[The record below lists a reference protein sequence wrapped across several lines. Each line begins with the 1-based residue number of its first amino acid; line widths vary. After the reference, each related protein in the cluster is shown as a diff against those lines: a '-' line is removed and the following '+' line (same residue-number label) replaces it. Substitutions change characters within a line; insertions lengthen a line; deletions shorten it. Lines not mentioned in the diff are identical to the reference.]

1 MKKITIYLVLI
12 TFLLLPVCLQ
22 AEEMYDLDGIN
33 IENIEKVPSSIGL
46 FFKDLKE
53 RASLYFT
60 FDKIKK
66 AEKRLKYAEE
76 RIRMIGKLA
85 EKADDPRVAKKID
98 KIIKK
103 ADGFLKDIKT
113 DDKDFLK
120 DFGEKKAQFLENISK
135 HRVNREIVLDKV
147 EDRVPLEK
155 LDKFRERR
163 RVNEVTSQEFIKNL
177 IDNDEL
183 GDDLKE
189 VVKEN
194 SRRLRVLLKNRERTR
209 QEVDDFLN
217 RMRNGD
223 ETALE
228 RINKLRE
235 QRSGN

>member
-1 MKKITIYLVLI
+1 MKRIILYLILAV
-12 TFLLLPVCLQ
+12 FLLLPVGVG
-22 AEEMYDLDGIN
+22 AEEMYDLEGLDIKQ
-33 IENIEKVPSSIGL
+33 IEKVPSSISL

-60 FDKIKK
+60 FDKVKK
-66 AEKRLKYAEE
+66 AQKRLKYAEE
-76 RIRMIGKLA
+76 RMKMIDKLSDMA
-85 EKADDPRVAKKID
+85 NDPKVARKID
-98 KIIKK
+98 KMIKK
-103 ADGFLKDIKT
+103 ADDFLKDIKI

-120 DFGEKKAQFLENISK
+120 DLGEKKDKFLENISK

-163 RVNEVTSQEFIKNL
+163 RVSEVASVEFIKNL
-177 IDNDEL
+177 INNDEL

-189 VVKEN
+189 VIKEN

-217 RMRNGD
+217 RMKNGD

-235 QRSGN
+235 QRRGN